1 MVFPDLIQPTY
12 YQLMLA
18 LLGVKWGFLTSEHL
32 TSGIALSKTRV
43 EQLSFTE
50 PGFPV
55 SRVYRMYRQMV
66 IEK

>member
-1 MVFPDLIQPTY
+1 
-12 YQLMLA
+12 MLA
-18 LLGVKWGFLTSEHL
+18 LLGVKWGFLTSEQL
-32 TSGIALSKTRV
+32 GIALSKSRV

-55 SRVYRMYRQMV
+55 IRVYRMYRQMV